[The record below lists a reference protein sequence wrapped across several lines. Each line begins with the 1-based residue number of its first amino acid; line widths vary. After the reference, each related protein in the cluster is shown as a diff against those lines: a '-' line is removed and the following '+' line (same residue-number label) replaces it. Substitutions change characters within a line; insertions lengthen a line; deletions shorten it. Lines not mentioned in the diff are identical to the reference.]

1 MPPGKRKAAASSAAD
16 GAAPA
21 ASGQREEKERGFDAK
36 AVKDFL
42 AKIQRPDRLGPNFF
56 TDDER
61 QQWQDYFDQQPLT
74 AEAAS
79 DAATLLPVQMP
90 RKCLPRTAA
99 AGSSGADSST
109 QQEIISYSNAGG
121 RQFQPADRQRQH
133 ASSKPLR
140 SADVPVD
147 STVAIR
153 RTEPASGGTFVGGY
167 QTLFYVGDVL
177 EATCGADGV
186 VQKLL
191 IQYRMPQG
199 RDSLFCD
206 DMTKPWN
213 LACLAQHRYDGKCKR
228 GVACKRAA
236 LAAGQAEDDSR
247 FVYTCDAAEVFETQ
261 LSFND
266 SRTLQAKCKKKLVES
281 APEGE
286 AGVWR
291 KRLGL

>member
-1 MPPGKRKAAASSAAD
+1 MPDKGKRKAASSAAD

-21 ASGQREEKERGFDAK
+21 ASGKQREEKERAGLDVK

-121 RQFQPADRQRQH
+121 RQFQPA
-133 ASSKPLR
+133 
-140 SADVPVD
+140 
-147 STVAIR
+147 
-153 RTEPASGGTFVGGY
+153 
-167 QTLFYVGDVL
+167 
-177 EATCGADGV
+177 EAPDG
-186 VQKLL
+186 
-191 IQYRMPQG
+191 I
-199 RDSLFCD
+199 
-206 DMTKPWN
+206 
-213 LACLAQHRYDGKCKR
+213 
-228 GVACKRAA
+228 
-236 LAAGQAEDDSR
+236 
-247 FVYTCDAAEVFETQ
+247 
-261 LSFND
+261 
-266 SRTLQAKCKKKLVES
+266 
-281 APEGE
+281 
-286 AGVWR
+286 
-291 KRLGL
+291 